1 MSSLHCKPVGQ
12 VTLIA
17 LEIRHYLVQHPQI
30 PGASFI
36 AVRGEGE
43 RSGVGQQRG
52 QTWALSTQK
61 ELHYHRTLSAPRSM
75 EAHRRPSE
83 LVCFGVL
90 FFETGFLYIALAVLE
105 LVFENQACL

>member
-1 MSSLHCKPVGQ
+1 MARLRDCCYVVYCTVHMSSLHCKPVGQ

-43 RSGVGQQRG
+43 RSGVGAAARTDVG
-52 QTWALSTQK
+52 TEHPEGTALPQDPFSSQVHGSTQ
-61 ELHYHRTLSAPRSM
+61 
-75 EAHRRPSE
+75 EAFRAG
-83 LVCFGVL
+83 LL
-90 FFETGFLYIALAVLE
+90 WGF
-105 LVFENQACL
+105 VF